1 MWRFIVDDN
10 VQKVP
15 EPWRHVAH
23 LYQQGSLFWPN
34 VFDPARAEASALLC

>member
-1 MWRFIVDDN
+1 MVDDN

-15 EPWRHVAH
+15 EPWRGVAH
-23 LYQQGSLFWPN
+23 HYQQGSPSWPN